1 MISAKI
7 ITTSR
12 SPSGSRLT
20 TFELTYP
27 RMIHAE
33 FMTHRCFS
41 RNAASSRAIPIT
53 KMLEAVNKNPAM
65 PVYWGAN
72 KSGMQAA
79 EQLTGTAL
87 DDARD
92 TWRLSAAVAR
102 QSCRQLDEVG
112 LHKQI
117 ANRVLE
123 PFGHITVIA
132 TAEDA
137 GLRNFFGLR
146 AHADAQPEFQVLAY
160 MMLRLWLET
169 PAEEL
174 EYGEWHMPYGIM
186 SEEDRALDI
195 DTRVKVATGR
205 IARVSYLT
213 HDGHRDPDKDIELHD
228 RLLASGHM
236 SPFEH
241 CAKVVDHHIVEHWGN
256 FGPGWKQYRKACP
269 NECRAPTDDELKA
282 KLDAMPQ
289 WASHAILAEDF
300 LAGQKVEEVATV

>member
-1 MISAKI
+1 M
-7 ITTSR
+7 
-12 SPSGSRLT
+12 T

-41 RNAASSRAIPIT
+41 RNAASSRAIPIA

-79 EQLTGTAL
+79 EQLTGAAL

-102 QSCRQLDEVG
+102 QSCCQLDEVG

-169 PAEEL
+169 PAAEL
-174 EYGEWHMPYGIM
+174 GWSEWHMPYGVM
-186 SEEDRALDI
+186 SPEDLALDVA
-195 DTRVKVATGR
+195 TRLKVATGR

-213 HDGHRDPDKDIELHD
+213 HDGLRDPAKDIELHD

-241 CAKVVDHHIVEHWGN
+241 CAQVENWCEDHGN
-256 FGPGWKQYRKACP
+256 FGRNWRQYRKTFP
-269 NECRAPTDDELKA
+269 DECRAPSDTELKA
-282 KLDAMPQ
+282 RLDAMPQ

-300 LAGQKVEEVATV
+300 LAEQKVEGDAAP